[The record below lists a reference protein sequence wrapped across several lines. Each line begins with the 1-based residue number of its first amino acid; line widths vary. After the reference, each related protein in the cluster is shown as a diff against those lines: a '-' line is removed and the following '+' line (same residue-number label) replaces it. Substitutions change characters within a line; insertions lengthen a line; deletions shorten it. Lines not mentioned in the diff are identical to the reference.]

1 MKTVGREISAAIVV
15 LVVLQVLTSVAG
27 AWLLG
32 RMSPAVSHILDRNE
46 RSLEALESMAFAL
59 ADDASL
65 DRRRARFEAALG
77 VAEGNITEEGE
88 RAPLATI
95 DTAYAAALEGDPEAL
110 GDVLGALQTLGEV
123 NRAAMHAA
131 DREARR
137 LGLAGA
143 WVVALLGLLG
153 LGASIYTAQ
162 RVKRQFVLP
171 LALLADVVD
180 EHARGASHRRCPKIE
195 RGELVDVLAHVNGLL
210 DRLERAPGRG
220 EGPALERALHRLLDA
235 RGTVVLF
242 DGDGKVLGASASAL
256 DRLAAEPTLRAKLTS
271 AARGEL
277 DPALGTVEPL
287 GEGAWLATLS

>member
-1 MKTVGREISAAIVV
+1 MRAIGREISAAIVV
-15 LVVLQVLTSVAG
+15 LVILQVLTSVAG

-32 RMSPAVSHILDRNE
+32 RMSPAISHILDRNE
-46 RSLEALESMAFAL
+46 RSLAAVQSMAFAL

-65 DRRRARFEAALG
+65 ERRRARFEAALG

-88 RAPLATI
+88 RAPLAI
-95 DTAYAAALEGDPEAL
+95 LDAEYAAALSGDPEARE
-110 GDVLGALQTLGEV
+110 DVLLALQTLGEV
-123 NRAAMHAA
+123 NRDAMHAA

-153 LGASIYTAQ
+153 LGASAYTAQ

-171 LALLADVVD
+171 LALLAEVVE
-180 EHARGASHRRCPKIE
+180 EHARGASHRRCPKVE
-195 RGELVDVLAHVNGLL
+195 RGELVELLAQVDELL
-210 DRLERAPGRG
+210 DRLDRG
-220 EGPALERALHRLLDA
+220 PSRDGAPALERALHRLLDA

-242 DGDGKVLGASASAL
+242 DRDGKILSASASAL

-271 AARGEL
+271 AAKGEI
-277 DPALGTVEPL
+277 DPAVGAVEPF
-287 GEGAWLATLS
+287 GEGAWLATLR